1 MALIDFILPH
11 GGNDPL
17 DLLKADHE
25 RARALL
31 DAIQDTGDRA
41 RVKRQKLFAELR
53 RLLTAHQKAEESV
66 LYRAAAAKR
75 AALADI
81 VQEGLQEHHVADVLI
96 RELGRMDAATPQWKA
111 KAHVLGEGIRHHF
124 GEEEHTMFPKARL
137 AFTRAELA
145 ALGTKLAQRRA
156 ALLARAGGK
165 RSVGRSAG
173 GKRRAPAKPARSARK
188 RGKKAA
194 VAAPLARRRLATIRP
209 GAKKP
214 AKARTFATTAGRL
227 KRRS

>member
-1 MALIDFILPH
+1 MALIDFIIPH
-11 GGNDPL
+11 GAQDPL
-17 DLLKADHE
+17 DLLKADHQK
-25 RARALL
+25 ARALL
-31 DAIQDTGDRA
+31 EAIQDTGDRA
-41 RVKRQKLFAELR
+41 RVKREKLFGELR

-145 ALGTKLAQRRA
+145 VLGKRLAQRRA
-156 ALLARAGGK
+156 ALLAREGKARAGGRGK
-165 RSVGRSAG
+165 SAA
-173 GKRRAPAKPARSARK
+173 KRAPKRPAGKSGQRTKSGSARAVKRAAGTAARSPARRKSA
-188 RGKKAA
+188 
-194 VAAPLARRRLATIRP
+194 PARRR
-209 GAKKP
+209 
-214 AKARTFATTAGRL
+214 
-227 KRRS
+227 